1 MGAKACSSTLV
12 EVKVAPQMR
21 MVRMAAAWAAR
32 VGFMGLP
39 PWADVRR
46 GRSERGRSRHG
57 PETKKRAARGQRA

>member
-46 GRSERGRSRHG
+46 GARNGAAPGTG